1 MLLGTHRPCRAGVF
15 AGAALVF
22 LLALRWGWHRCWLA
36 LSPSLRWHPCPC
48 TGATAKIVLESL
60 PWRWYH
66 PSCRAGVCP
75 IVMQR
80 HVVVTE
86 LPSWWCCAGIL
97 ACTALVSLLALA
109 GATIS
114 IALVSLP
121 CFASV
126 IALGALASVQLQ
138 CCLQHVL
145 VHSVVV
151 ESVPLQQRQKAWR
164 CWPFCTG
171 CCLHPS
177 QCPCSCP
184 LIREVILSPSGLLAL
199 LGPSHRRV
207 R

>member
-1 MLLGTHRPCRAGVF
+1 MLRWCHCPSCTGFCPLTMLFVTNCPCRAGIF

-48 TGATAKIVLESL
+48 AGATAKIALESL
-60 PWRWYH
+60 PLRLLH
-66 PSCRAGVCP
+66 PSCCAGVCP
-75 IVMQR
+75 IVMQQ

-86 LPSWWCCAGIL
+86 LPSWRCCAGVL
-97 ACTALVSLLALA
+97 TCTALVSLLALA

-138 CCLQHVL
+138 HCLQHVR
-145 VHSVVV
+145 H
-151 ESVPLQQRQKAWR
+151 
-164 CWPFCTG
+164 C
-171 CCLHPS
+171 
-177 QCPCSCP
+177 
-184 LIREVILSPSGLLAL
+184 
-199 LGPSHRRV
+199 
-207 R
+207 